1 MLGMVSL
8 AGSVDSWL
16 QSGGPANVYSRDVAA
31 GICILEEA
39 GGLVTRGDPPD
50 DVENAEIEDVKLGAR
65 LYMGIRAAGDSNGE
79 TARQAQKRVV
89 REVWKRV
96 RRLDYS
102 RPGI

>member
-1 MLGMVSL
+1 M
-8 AGSVDSWL
+8 
-16 QSGGPANVYSRDVAA
+16 AA

-50 DVENAEIEDVKLGAR
+50 DAENAEIEDVKLGGR
-65 LYMGIRAAGDSNGE
+65 LYMGVRAAGPSDDES
-79 TARQAQKRVV
+79 ARQSQERVV

-102 RPGI
+102 RPGV

>member
-1 MLGMVSL
+1 
-8 AGSVDSWL
+8 
-16 QSGGPANVYSRDVAA
+16 VAA
-31 GICILEEA
+31 GVCILQEA

-50 DVENAEIEDVKLGAR
+50 NPETAAIEDVKLGGR
-65 LYMGIRAAGDSNGE
+65 LYMGIRPAGPSENE
-79 TARQAQKRVV
+79 TARQGQERAV